1 MLRRARLAFCSVCQL
16 QHLPTK
22 RKSDRCVGGSQGT
35 QGPPVAPQYRANSR
49 AYGFQPIAFGGG
61 TAAVHR
67 NESKFQGSAMRC
79 SMTRSGAQWIA
90 IGFLIVL
97 CSFSA
102 AGQAPLGGPTLGF
115 ITDENGATIWPLLGV
130 LGAAVPGQPLELSHA
145 IVNATFSPQQNYA
158 LAIAAANTQPVLI
171 RLDVSNP
178 QIYSLPGARF
188 NPGLIAISPAGG
200 SAALYDRGSG
210 VLQLLSG
217 LPDSPQI
224 AYEFDMS
231 SLGGEVRAVAV
242 SDDASLALV
251 NIGNEGR
258 AVWLIDAKGPSLPVN
273 AVQPSQ
279 MTFIANR
286 HDALIADDATQEVFL
301 LQSMDQNPARLSGL
315 VLRGNIRQFAA
326 IAASADGR
334 LIFASQNGSAD
345 IFILDLQTKRTSIVP
360 CHCKPTVFSALKG
373 ASVFRL
379 NGLPNGPI
387 TVLDA
392 SSVNPRTLIIP
403 IDMAALT
410 RTRKAA
416 Q

>member
-1 MLRRARLAFCSVCQL
+1 
-16 QHLPTK
+16 
-22 RKSDRCVGGSQGT
+22 
-35 QGPPVAPQYRANSR
+35 
-49 AYGFQPIAFGGG
+49 
-61 TAAVHR
+61 
-67 NESKFQGSAMRC
+67 
-79 SMTRSGAQWIA
+79 MTRWGRQGIG

-97 CSFSA
+97 CSLSV
-102 AGQAPLGGPTLGF
+102 AGQAGAPLGGPTLGF
-115 ITDENGATIWPLLGV
+115 ITDENGTTIWPLLGV

-145 IVNATFSPQQNYA
+145 IVNATFSPQYNFA

-200 SAALYDRGSG
+200 SAALYDRGSM

-217 LPDSPQI
+217 LPDSPRI

-231 SLGGEVRAVAV
+231 PLGGEVRGVAV

-251 NIGNEGR
+251 NTGT
-258 AVWLIDAKGPSLPVN
+258 VWLIDAKGPPLPVN

-301 LQSMDQNPARLSGL
+301 LQSMDRNPVRLSGL

-334 LIFASQNGSAD
+334 LIFASQSGSAD
-345 IFILDLQTKRTSIVP
+345 IFILDLLTRRTSVVP
-360 CHCKPTVFSALKG
+360 CRCKPTVFSALKG
-373 ASVFRL
+373 ASLFRL

-387 TVLDA
+387 TLLDA
-392 SSVNPRTLIIP
+392 SSANPRTLIIP

-410 RTRKAA
+410 RPRKGQAA

>member
-1 MLRRARLAFCSVCQL
+1 
-16 QHLPTK
+16 
-22 RKSDRCVGGSQGT
+22 
-35 QGPPVAPQYRANSR
+35 
-49 AYGFQPIAFGGG
+49 
-61 TAAVHR
+61 
-67 NESKFQGSAMRC
+67 
-79 SMTRSGAQWIA
+79 MTRSGTQWIG

-97 CSFSA
+97 CSLSV
-102 AGQAPLGGPTLGF
+102 AGQAGAPLGGPTLGF
-115 ITDENGATIWPLLGV
+115 IADENGATIWPLLGV
-130 LGAAVPGQPLELSHA
+130 LGAAVPGPPLELSHA
-145 IVNATFSPQQNYA
+145 IVNATFSPQHNYA

-200 SAALYDRGSG
+200 SAALYDRGSR

-224 AYEFDMS
+224 AYEFDLS
-231 SLGGEVRAVAV
+231 PLAGEVRAVAV

-251 NIGNEGR
+251 NTGNEGR
-258 AVWLIDAKGPSLPVN
+258 TVWLIDAKGPPLPVN

-301 LQSMDQNPARLSGL
+301 LQSMDQNPVRLSGL

-334 LIFASQNGSAD
+334 LIFASQSGSAD
-345 IFILDLQTKRTSIVP
+345 IFILDLQTKRTSVVP

-392 SSVNPRTLIIP
+392 SSANPRTLIIP

-410 RTRKAA
+410 RTRKGQAA

>member
-1 MLRRARLAFCSVCQL
+1 
-16 QHLPTK
+16 
-22 RKSDRCVGGSQGT
+22 
-35 QGPPVAPQYRANSR
+35 
-49 AYGFQPIAFGGG
+49 
-61 TAAVHR
+61 
-67 NESKFQGSAMRC
+67 
-79 SMTRSGAQWIA
+79 
-90 IGFLIVL
+90 
-97 CSFSA
+97 
-102 AGQAPLGGPTLGF
+102 
-115 ITDENGATIWPLLGV
+115 
-130 LGAAVPGQPLELSHA
+130 
-145 IVNATFSPQQNYA
+145 
-158 LAIAAANTQPVLI
+158 
-171 RLDVSNP
+171 
-178 QIYSLPGARF
+178 
-188 NPGLIAISPAGG
+188 
-200 SAALYDRGSG
+200 
-210 VLQLLSG
+210 
-217 LPDSPQI
+217 
-224 AYEFDMS
+224 MS

-258 AVWLIDAKGPSLPVN
+258 ALWLIDAKGPPLPVN

-326 IAASADGR
+326 IAASTDGR

-345 IFILDLQTKRTSIVP
+345 IFILDLQTKRTSVVP
-360 CHCKPTVFSALKG
+360 CYCKPTVFSALKG
-373 ASVFRL
+373 TSVFRL

-392 SSVNPRTLIIP
+392 SSANPRTLIIP